1 MKKQIKLLNSLLFSC
16 KEMDNWEPVFFESK
30 PYQNFVSSLLELD
43 EVSEIGDLDL
53 ITASLNTQ
61 LDDSELQGND
71 DFGNALC
78 QDIIENIIQDLES
91 NIAPHWI
98 IISLN
103 KASLKKDKRSGNIRF
118 ITGDEDRKINKLAS
132 ISGISLKQARTRANH
147 TKKSRAP
154 SFFDNPLLCI
164 KIENQTSQVENIAL
178 KYTLWAISLLQV
190 IYWGKIHPDKNH
202 YRLFIPMSQHRKTEH
217 IMIYAKDSW
226 RFRHRTFNFYSDVR
240 LELDWIQSYY
250 YIRKY
255 VEFFDEI
262 VKETDNDLKFR
273 ILRAIRFFHKSLEF
287 EHNRDTF
294 EGVGMA
300 TTMLMI
306 AAETLIFERS
316 QEIKSKL
323 SVVLP
328 ELCLPKNLTKVECA
342 KSIKTTYEWRCD
354 LVHSGNDTWKSN
366 FDEADEKKKYYDN
379 LKITVANLIY
389 VACQF
394 TADYNSNNNI
404 EKSWFS
410 EIQDIWEKR
419 IGWK

>member
-1 MKKQIKLLNSLLFSC
+1 MNKQINLLKSLLFSC
-16 KEMDNWEPVFFESK
+16 KSMDNWEPIFFENK
-30 PYQNFVSSLLELD
+30 PYQNLMSSLLEL
-43 EVSEIGDLDL
+43 EEISEIGDFEL
-53 ITASLNTQ
+53 IIASLNTQ
-61 LDDSELQGND
+61 LDDSDLKEKD
-71 DFGNALC
+71 DFSDALC
-78 QDIIENIIQDLES
+78 QEMIENIIQDLRA
-91 NIAPHWI
+91 NVAPHWI

-103 KASLKKDKRSGNIRF
+103 KASLKKDKRSGDISF
-118 ITGDEDRKINKLAS
+118 ITGEEERKIKRLAS
-132 ISGISLKQARTRANH
+132 ISGISLTDARSRASH
-147 TKKSRAP
+147 TKNSRAP

-164 KIENQTSQVENIAL
+164 KIENQTSHVENVAL
-178 KYTLWAISLLQV
+178 KYTLWALSLLQV
-190 IYWGKIHPDKNH
+190 IYWGKIHPNKSH
-202 YRLFIPMSQHRKTEH
+202 YRLFIPMSQHQNTEH

-240 LELDWIQSYY
+240 LELDWIESYH

-255 VEFFDEI
+255 VSFFNEI
-262 VKETDNDLKFR
+262 VKDTDNGLKFR

-287 EHNRDTF
+287 EHNRDSF
-294 EGVGMA
+294 EGIGMA

-306 AAETLIFERS
+306 AAESLIFERS

-328 ELCLPKNLTKVECA
+328 ELCLPKNLSKIECA

-379 LKITVANLIY
+379 LKITVANLIL

-394 TADYNSNNNI
+394 VSDYDSENNI
-404 EKSWFS
+404 EKSWFN
-410 EIQDIWEKR
+410 EIQDIWDKR